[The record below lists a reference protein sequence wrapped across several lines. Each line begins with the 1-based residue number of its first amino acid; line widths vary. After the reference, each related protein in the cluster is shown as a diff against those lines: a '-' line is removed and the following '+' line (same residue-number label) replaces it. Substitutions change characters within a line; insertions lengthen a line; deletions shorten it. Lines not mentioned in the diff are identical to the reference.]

1 MGFALAKVAAKLGA
15 EVILISGPSEEK
27 INHPSISLLNVTSA
41 DMMFKEIKKYYE
53 SGGIIISSVSSK
65 TNFCIIPR
73 TVAPFGGRASPCQGE
88 GRGFKS
94 RLSLKL
100 LEWWNW

>member
-41 DMMFKEIKKYYE
+41 DMMFEEI
-53 SGGIIISSVSSK
+53 
-65 TNFCIIPR
+65 
-73 TVAPFGGRASPCQGE
+73 
-88 GRGFKS
+88 
-94 RLSLKL
+94 
-100 LEWWNW
+100 